1 MNDSKLRF
9 GFPLAIALAM
19 ASAAA
24 VAQQT
29 DQRPEPVTLAGN
41 VHQTTVG
48 TSYDGIPIK
57 ELRVD
62 RAVSYADLDLT
73 TTSGTAELMRRVN
86 VAAEDACRQVVTAYR
101 VDLSDTDDTSCVS
114 AAKDGGL
121 KQANDAIAAA
131 RTNGAIRATQVNTD

>member
-1 MNDSKLRF
+1 MSNSKLRF

-24 VAQQT
+24 VAQQN
-29 DQRPEPVTLAGN
+29 DQTSQLNIEAGN
-41 VHQTTVG
+41 VHQSRVG
-48 TSYDGIPIK
+48 TSYDGIPIE

-73 TTSGTAELMRRVN
+73 TPSGSAELMKRVN
-86 VAAEDACRQVVTAYR
+86 AAAEDACRQVDTADR
-101 VDLSDTDDTSCVS
+101 VELSDTDDTSCLS

-131 RTNGAIRATQVNTD
+131 RTNSATRATRVSTN